1 MQPSAEIYYDAAS
14 AQSQGRREQQEDAVV
29 ADFPAGAGMGFA
41 VLSDGMGGHAAG
53 DVASKIVVTEIF
65 SELKMQSG
73 NPKGLEEDISGIL
86 QAAVQSANDCVRYH
100 AETNPETMG
109 MGATL
114 IAPVLLG
121 DRLYWI
127 SVGDS
132 PLYLYRDGRLARLN
146 EDHSMLAQINYLV
159 SHGMMERETAANH
172 PDRHALTS
180 VLIGGEI
187 AKIDC
192 PARPVRVQPND
203 VILVASD
210 GLQYLSET
218 RIAELIGQG
227 ASQSSAE
234 IGAELLRALEDLD
247 DPDQDNISLCV
258 IRVSDDP
265 AFGLEAVP
273 PAAMAAEPAAAAA
286 NVARSQMTI
295 VAAASRKRKVVTY
308 RVSMERSA

>member
-1 MQPSAEIYYDAAS
+1 MLPSADIFYDAAS

-29 ADFPAGAGMGFA
+29 TDFPAGAGMGFA

-73 NPKGLEEDISGIL
+73 NPKVLEEDISAIL
-86 QAAVQSANDCVRYH
+86 QTAVLSANDCVRYH
-100 AETNPETMG
+100 SEVNPETMG

-114 IAPVLLG
+114 IAPVLLE

-132 PLYLYRDGRLARLN
+132 PLYLFRDGRLTRLN
-146 EDHSMLAQINYLV
+146 EDHSMMSQIDYMV
-159 SHGMMERETAANH
+159 SHGMMERDVAANH

-192 PARPVRVQPND
+192 PARPVRVRPND
-203 VILVASD
+203 IIVVASD
-210 GLQYLSET
+210 GLQYLPDDQ
-218 RIAELIGQG
+218 IADLVGRN
-227 ASQSSAE
+227 ARQSSAE
-234 IGAELLRALEDLD
+234 IGAELLRALEELD

-265 AFGLEAVP
+265 SFGQEAVP
-273 PAAMAAEPAAAAA
+273 PALIAAEA
-286 NVARSQMTI
+286 VGRSKMTI
-295 VAAASRKRKVVTY
+295 MAAASRKRKVVTY